1 MPVNNRPINL
11 PAGLWLMNSVLTLS
25 ELEAAINYWR
35 SRSPSQG
42 DELALCPQ
50 AAALAEPYAMLIF
63 ERKQAVAVDG
73 LSTGAQQALEEW
85 RDAIGGA

>member
-1 MPVNNRPINL
+1 
-11 PAGLWLMNSVLTLS
+11 MNSVLTLS

-35 SRSPSQG
+35 SRSPSKG

-73 LSTGAQQALEEW
+73 LSTRAQQALQEW
-85 RDAIGGA
+85 RDFIGAA